1 MLFLEENHFKKI
13 SFLKFFRSHNFVRDW
28 REFDHLSELP
38 VLEDLLFIGNP
49 LEEDASANNKYI
61 DEVTKRLLV
70 LRRLDGYPVIR
81 DLVEEV
87 EEQTGGLTMEEIE
100 ELAK

>member
-1 MLFLEENHFKKI
+1 MWKI
-13 SFLKFFRSHNFVRDW
+13 IEIFFRNIFRSHNFVRDW

>member
-1 MLFLEENHFKKI
+1 MENHWNFFQNI
-13 SFLKFFRSHNFVRDW
+13 FRSHNFVRDW

>member
-1 MLFLEENHFKKI
+1 M
-13 SFLKFFRSHNFVRDW
+13 
-28 REFDHLSELP
+28 
-38 VLEDLLFIGNP
+38 EDLLFIGNP